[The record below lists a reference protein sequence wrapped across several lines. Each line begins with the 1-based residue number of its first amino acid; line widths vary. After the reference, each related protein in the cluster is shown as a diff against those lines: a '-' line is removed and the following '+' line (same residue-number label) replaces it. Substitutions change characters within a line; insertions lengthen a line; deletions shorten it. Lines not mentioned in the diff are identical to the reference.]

1 MKHFFH
7 CKLNDSK
14 GLLHNLFIDYS
25 KQDVLEQDITE
36 QLKVLYDA
44 ADIIHDKRLPD
55 ADDELKAFLQ
65 AGSEGNTE
73 FPEKIWL
80 FPLKRTLLEHVKW
93 TDNSPTSGVDVSESD
108 NKPLVNN
115 SNDYKLYAL
124 LALWNEAES
133 KYDYLHEDNPLEFA
147 LFHLCRGNI
156 CLRIAQFYYGIK
168 HDYDNS
174 DKWADRAIEI
184 IWHGKIIAEQN
195 SDFYEANSKE
205 HSLLNIYLFL
215 MKLNLATYYLD
226 YARKNRRSSYSNAED
241 ELNTIIDR
249 IQTLFKLPSTTP
261 SCKEQKRQYGLIYAE
276 SKCALIAIYRRQ
288 YNTTNALISSES
300 LYNSL
305 KTVIKEAN
313 PNSSDLQIAILS
325 NLCVFE
331 ENNTVTHYDLKRYM
345 LIATLDFARVHRDKH
360 EPNHYSEAISLAEEA
375 NELSRQLDDYT
386 TPHNNLDAIIILS
399 SSYRKKIKYSE
410 RREEVATEIFNWKS
424 ADINE
429 NSSLFLTLKGLA
441 DQNHMGAKAELIK
454 WYCMTLHE
462 DDETLSKLLTAEEW
476 LSLKTIQGYL
486 EEGDSNPQKQFL
498 KGMVL
503 LYAKKYSD
511 AIRVFQQLLNENE
524 KETNYIRLG
533 TIGIKTRYLLANAYM
548 SLGNFTEARIIL
560 TKINETLK
568 EVRKSRLAQNK
579 QRKTDKAQRRTTDAD
594 TDLRVMIDLVYCYM
608 QQGNYVQGYKMY
620 EEYYKEVR
628 MVEEVQPSNT
638 SIVVDDN
645 FLSKIKKQR
654 RIAGLNNLISCCI
667 FSINDKKF
675 EGPNAKNDEQMKSAE
690 KAQDEEQELL
700 RKEITEYL
708 RTAVNVFIY
717 LDKKYGI
724 AMEPKE
730 DPKYVDNPE
739 TNLLRG
745 YFILLTG
752 QDHTD
757 LDDNS
762 IATVVNNLL
771 YNHDYNTIQTNSIL
785 EAAQGYFKLACS
797 YKSGF
802 SPVYT
807 LFPEDNDS
815 NKAALGNHVDYI
827 SAYLINLLR
836 LCKMDIDNKLH
847 YSDEIKRFIL
857 GLPKNYQVSIK
868 AAIAL
873 SVWLLKYTTNDVEKE
888 HLYRSFSYI
897 GIYEDRGV
905 KPFNQLRV
913 EPNFRLLNSVQRGKI
928 LALLLSMYKPI
939 MLLKDECAFN
949 LLDKAVNQHLVHYTS
964 LNTLKLLLNSDYPP
978 KAESTHRV
986 AQETLLDK
994 LNCEASISSKLK
1006 KDLINYIRKEEDST
1020 SKGAS
1025 KAGRI
1030 RLSNCGYMND
1040 VFEGREFLN
1049 CLDKIVKGKE
1059 LKTPCLRENSDKK
1072 MPYNRFVELYFPHLE
1087 RSEDDMFPSSSNV
1100 YIVSLSVKEDSF
1112 PMWTIYSEAETGC
1125 NIEFDDDFY
1134 DIHGSAYS
1142 PRILQDYLPSRYASQ
1157 DYPLYIVQYIGSC
1170 FQRELESWINATKG
1184 QEIKDDEMI
1193 ICKGHRQSCK
1203 TESILY
1209 QDLCELL
1216 ARIYLKWCAL
1226 EEYLNTPAQINGQNS
1241 EEAFAAFPND
1251 KKQGQLIRTFA
1262 ADRLNEVRFL
1272 FKSSDY
1278 EFEGEVRIVYTDSDV
1293 KSNAKTNYNCD
1304 VPRVYVEVD
1313 KELKNL
1319 TIRLGSKINDA
1330 TVDQL
1335 VTWLKHTGRVKKVEL
1350 AKRNRYT
1357 NQHLE
1362 IIKLTEHADPKN

>member
-7 CKLNDSK
+7 CKLNDNK
-14 GLLHNLFIDYS
+14 GFLHNLFIDYS
-25 KQDVLEQDITE
+25 KQDFSKPDISE
-36 QLKVLYDA
+36 QLKALYDA
-44 ADIIHDKRLPD
+44 ADIIHDKRLPE
-55 ADDELKAFLQ
+55 ADEELKAFLQ
-65 AGSEGNTE
+65 AGSNGNIE
-73 FPEKIWL
+73 FPVKIWL
-80 FPLKRTLLEHVKW
+80 CPRNQTLLEELKW
-93 TDNSPTSGVDVSESD
+93 TNNTSSD
-108 NKPLVNN
+108 SGETLPKYEKKPLKEN
-115 SNDYKLYAL
+115 SRDYKLYAF

-133 KYDYLHEDNPLEFA
+133 KHDCIDKNNPLEFA
-147 LFHLCRGNI
+147 LYHLCRGNI
-156 CLRIAQFYYGIK
+156 CLRISQYYYGIK

-195 SDFYEANSKE
+195 SDYYEANSEE

-241 ELNTIIDR
+241 ELNTIIDK
-249 IQTLFKLPSTTP
+249 IQTLFRFPRTTKA
-261 SCKEQKRQYGLIYAE
+261 CKEQRRQYGLIYAE

-288 YNTTNALISSES
+288 YDTANAFKTSES
-300 LYNSL
+300 LYNIL
-305 KTVIKEAN
+305 KSVNEVAN
-313 PNSSDLQIAILS
+313 PHSPDPQVAILS
-325 NLCVFE
+325 NLCVCE
-331 ENNTVTHYDLKRYM
+331 EDNAVTRYDLKRYM

-360 EPNHYSEAISLAEEA
+360 EPEHYLEAISLAEEA
-375 NELSRQLDDYT
+375 NELSQQLDVYAN
-386 TPHNNLDAIIILS
+386 PHDNLDAIIILS
-399 SSYRKKIKYSE
+399 SSYRKRIKYSE
-410 RREEVATEIFNWKS
+410 DRKQVVNEIASWKS
-424 ADINE
+424 AGYE
-429 NSSLFLTLKGLA
+429 EKRSLFLTLKELA
-441 DQNHMGAKAELIK
+441 DHNHMGAKAELIK
-454 WYCMTLHE
+454 WYCMDLHE
-462 DDETLSKLLTAEEW
+462 DDENLSTLLAGEEW
-476 LSLKTIQGYL
+476 VSLETIQGYL
-486 EEGDSNPQKQFL
+486 EEDTPNPQQQFL

-503 LYAKKYSD
+503 FYSKKYSD
-511 AIRVFQQLLNENE
+511 AIRVFQQLLNENK

-548 SLGNFTEARIIL
+548 SLGNFSKARIIL
-560 TKINETLK
+560 TKIYETLK
-568 EVRKSRLAQNK
+568 EVRKSRLAQSK
-579 QRKTDKAQRRTTDAD
+579 QSDIDSAQRRTTDAD

-620 EEYYKEVR
+620 EEYYNEVC
-628 MVEEVQPSNT
+628 MVEEVQPSNN
-638 SIVVDDN
+638 SIFVDEY

-654 RIAGLNNLISCCI
+654 RIAGINNLISCCI
-667 FSINDKKF
+667 FSINDKDYASH
-675 EGPNAKNDEQMKSAE
+675 NTTNDEKTNITKKME
-690 KAQDEEQELL
+690 DEEQMQL
-700 RKEITEYL
+700 RKEITKYL
-708 RTAVNVFIY
+708 KTAVNAFIY
-717 LDKKYGI
+717 LDKKYGTEM
-724 AMEPKE
+724 AGKNCPE
-730 DPKYVDNPE
+730 YVDKAE

-752 QDHTD
+752 QEHAD
-757 LDDNS
+757 LDDES
-762 IATVVNNLL
+762 IDTVVDNLF
-771 YNHDYNTIQTNSIL
+771 YNRKTIQTTDIL
-785 EAAQGYFKLACS
+785 KAAQEYFKLACG

-807 LFPEDNDS
+807 LFPENNDS

-836 LCKMDIDNKLH
+836 LYKMDKDNKLCNLG
-847 YSDEIKRFIL
+847 EIKRFIL

-873 SVWLLKYTTNDVEKE
+873 SDCLLEYTTNDVEKE

-913 EPNFRLLNSVQRGKI
+913 EPNFRLLNSVQRGKV

-949 LLDKAVNQHLVHYTS
+949 LLDKAANQHLVHYTS

-978 KAESTHRV
+978 KAESTHQV

-994 LNCEASISSKLK
+994 LNCEAIISAKLK

-1020 SKGAS
+1020 SKGTS

-1134 DIHGSAYS
+1134 DIHGPAYS
-1142 PRILQDYLPSRYASQ
+1142 PRILRDYLPSRYASQ
-1157 DYPLYIVQYIGSC
+1157 DYPLYIVQYIGSG

-1209 QDLCELL
+1209 QDLCKLL
-1216 ARIYLKWCAL
+1216 ALIYKKWCDL
-1226 EEYLNTPAQINGQNS
+1226 EEYLNTPAQINGKNTK
-1241 EEAFAAFPND
+1241 EAFAVFPND

-1319 TIRLGSKINDA
+1319 TIRLGSKISDA

-1362 IIKLTEHADPKN
+1362 IIKLDEHADPKN

>member
-7 CKLNDSK
+7 SKLNNNG
-14 GLLHNLFIDYS
+14 GLLQNIFHDYLTKNIS
-25 KQDVLEQDITE
+25 E
-36 QLKVLYDA
+36 QLKILYDA

-55 ADDELKAFLQ
+55 EDKELKAFLQ
-65 AGSEGNTE
+65 AGDNNNPE
-73 FPEKIWL
+73 FPERIWVC
-80 FPLKRTLLEHVKW
+80 PRNHALLEQLKCSYTSPALGADASKCETITFSH
-93 TDNSPTSGVDVSESD
+93 NS
-108 NKPLVNN
+108 K
-115 SNDYKLYAL
+115 DYKLYAL
-124 LALWNEAES
+124 LALWNEAER
-133 KYDYLHEDNPLEFA
+133 KHNCMHEGDPLGCA

-156 CLRIAQFYYGIK
+156 CLRISQHYYGIK

-226 YARKNRRSSYSNAED
+226 YARKNRRSSYSNAKE
-241 ELNTIIDR
+241 ELNTIIEN
-249 IQTLFKLPSTTP
+249 IQRLFEIPSTIP
-261 SCKEQKRQYGLIYAE
+261 SCIEQRRQYGLIYAE

-288 YNTTNALISSES
+288 YDTTNALKSCES
-300 LYNSL
+300 LYKSL
-305 KTVIKEAN
+305 KAVNKED
-313 PNSSDLQIAILS
+313 PYNSDSQVAILS
-325 NLCVFE
+325 NLCISSE
-331 ENNTVTHYDLKRYM
+331 KNAKALYDLKRYM
-345 LIATLDFARVHRDKH
+345 LIATLDFARVHRDQH
-360 EPNHYSEAISLAEEA
+360 EPKHYFEAIILAEEA
-375 NELSRQLDDYT
+375 NELSQQLDDYAN
-386 TPHNNLDAIIILS
+386 PHDNLDAIIILS
-399 SSYRKKIKYSE
+399 SSYRKTIKYSE
-410 RREEVATEIFNWKS
+410 NSEQVVNRIDNWKS
-424 ADINE
+424 TDNVE
-429 NSSLFLTLKGLA
+429 KRSLFSTLKELA
-441 DQNHMGAKAELIK
+441 DQNHIGATAELIK
-454 WYCMTLHE
+454 WYCMALYE
-462 DDETLSKLLTAEEW
+462 DDKNLSELLAREEW
-476 LSLKTIQGYL
+476 MTFETIQRYL
-486 EEGDSNPQKQFL
+486 EEGIPNPQQQFL

-503 LYAKKYSD
+503 LYSDKYSD

-524 KETNYIRLG
+524 KETNYIRFG
-533 TIGIKTRYLLANAYM
+533 TIGIKTRYLMAKAYM
-548 SLGNFTEARIIL
+548 SLGDFSEARIIL
-560 TKINETLK
+560 TKISETLK
-568 EVRKSRLAQNK
+568 EVRRSRLAQNK
-579 QRKTDKAQRRTTDAD
+579 QSVIDSAQIRTTDAD
-594 TDLRVMIDLVYCYM
+594 TDLRVMIDLIYCYM

-620 EEYYKEVR
+620 EEYYNEVC
-628 MVEEVQPSNT
+628 MVEEVQPSNN
-638 SIVVDDN
+638 SIFVDEN

-654 RIAGLNNLISCCI
+654 RIAGINNLISCCI
-667 FSINDKKF
+667 FSINDKDYASHNTTNN
-675 EGPNAKNDEQMKSAE
+675 EQINVAKKKE
-690 KAQDEEQELL
+690 DEEQILL
-700 RKEITEYL
+700 RIEITKYL
-708 RTAVNVFIY
+708 RTAVNAFIY
-717 LDKKYGI
+717 LDKKYGKVLTGRNCP
-724 AMEPKE
+724 E
-730 DPKYVDNPE
+730 YVDNPE

-752 QDHTD
+752 QEHAD
-757 LDDNS
+757 LDDES
-762 IATVVNNLL
+762 IDTVVDNLF
-771 YNHDYNTIQTNSIL
+771 YNRKTIQTTDIL
-785 EAAQGYFKLACS
+785 KAAQEYFKLACG

-836 LCKMDIDNKLH
+836 LCKMDEDNKLQ
-847 YSDEIKRFIL
+847 YSDEIKRFLL
-857 GLPKNYQVSIK
+857 GLPKNYQISIK

-873 SVWLLKYTTNDVEKE
+873 SIWLLECTTNDVEKE

-897 GIYEDRGV
+897 RIYEDRGV

-913 EPNFRLLNSVQRGKI
+913 EPNFRLLNSVQRGKV

-949 LLDKAVNQHLVHYTS
+949 LLDKAANQHLVHYTS
-964 LNTLKLLLNSDYPP
+964 LNTLKLLLNSDYLP

-986 AQETLLDK
+986 AQESLLDK

-1006 KDLINYIRKEEDST
+1006 KGLINYIRKEEDST

-1134 DIHGSAYS
+1134 DIHGPSYS

-1157 DYPLYIVQYIGSC
+1157 DYPLYIVQYIGSG

-1184 QEIKDDEMI
+1184 QKIKDDETI

-1216 ARIYLKWCAL
+1216 ARIYLKWCDL
-1226 EEYLNTPAQINGQNS
+1226 EEYLSTPAQINGQNS
-1241 EEAFAAFPND
+1241 KEAFAVFPND
-1251 KKQGQLIRTFA
+1251 KKQEQLIRTFA

-1319 TIRLGSKINDA
+1319 TIRLGSKISDA

-1362 IIKLTEHADPKN
+1362 IIKLDEHVDPKI

>member
-7 CKLNDSK
+7 CKLNDNM
-14 GLLHNLFIDYS
+14 GLLHNLFIDYL
-25 KQDVLEQDITE
+25 KQDVSE

-55 ADDELKAFLQ
+55 ADEELKAFLQ
-65 AGSEGNTE
+65 AGSDGNTE

-80 FPLKRTLLEHVKW
+80 YPHNHTLHKQLKW
-93 TDNSPTSGVDVSESD
+93 TDTSPDSGVDVSEHEKELLMD
-108 NKPLVNN
+108 NPI
-115 SNDYKLYAL
+115 DHKLYAF

-133 KYDYLHEDNPLEFA
+133 KYIRIHKDSPLEYV

-156 CLRIAQFYYGIK
+156 CLRISQYYYCIK

-174 DKWADRAIEI
+174 DIWADRAIEI

-195 SDFYEANSKE
+195 LDSYKENSNE
-205 HSLLNIYLFL
+205 RSFLNIYLYL
-215 MKLNLATYYLD
+215 MKLILATYYLD
-226 YARKNRRSSYSNAED
+226 YARKNRRSSYSNAKE
-241 ELNTIIDR
+241 ELNTIIEN
-249 IQTLFKLPSTTP
+249 IQRLFEIPSTIP
-261 SCKEQKRQYGLIYAE
+261 SCIEQRRQYGLIYAE

-288 YNTTNALISSES
+288 YDTTNALKSCES
-300 LYNSL
+300 LYKSL
-305 KTVIKEAN
+305 KAVNKED
-313 PNSSDLQIAILS
+313 PYNSDSQVAILS
-325 NLCVFE
+325 NLCISSE
-331 ENNTVTHYDLKRYM
+331 KNAKALYDLKRYM
-345 LIATLDFARVHRDKH
+345 LIVTLDFARVHRDQH
-360 EPNHYSEAISLAEEA
+360 EPKHYFEAIILAEEA
-375 NELSRQLDDYT
+375 NELSQQLDDYAN
-386 TPHNNLDAIIILS
+386 PHDNLDAIIILS
-399 SSYRKKIKYSE
+399 SSYRKTIKYSE
-410 RREEVATEIFNWKS
+410 NSEQVVNRIDNWKS
-424 ADINE
+424 TDNVE
-429 NSSLFLTLKGLA
+429 KRSLFSTLKELA
-441 DQNHMGAKAELIK
+441 DQNHIGATAELIK
-454 WYCMTLHE
+454 WYCMALYE
-462 DDETLSKLLTAEEW
+462 DDKNLSELLAREEW
-476 LSLKTIQGYL
+476 MTLETIQRYL
-486 EEGDSNPQKQFL
+486 EEGIPNPQQQFL

-503 LYAKKYSD
+503 LYSKKYSD
-511 AIRVFQQLLNENE
+511 AISVFQQLLNENE
-524 KETNYIRLG
+524 KETNYIRFG

-548 SLGNFTEARIIL
+548 SLGDFSKARFIL
-560 TKINETLK
+560 TKISETLK
-568 EVRKSRLAQNK
+568 EVRRSRLAQIK
-579 QRKTDKAQRRTTDAD
+579 QSVIDNAQIRTTDAD

-620 EEYYKEVR
+620 EEYYNEVC
-628 MVEEVQPSNT
+628 MAEEVQPSNN
-638 SIVVDDN
+638 SIVVNEN
-645 FLSKIKKQR
+645 FLSKTKKQR
-654 RIAGLNNLISCCI
+654 RIFGINNLISCCI
-667 FSINDKKF
+667 FSINDIDYASHNTTND
-675 EGPNAKNDEQMKSAE
+675 GQTNVAKIKE
-690 KAQDEEQELL
+690 DEEQIQL
-700 RKEITEYL
+700 RIEITKYL
-708 RTAVNVFIY
+708 KTAVNAFIY
-717 LDKKYGI
+717 LDKKYG
-724 AMEPKE
+724 KE
-730 DPKYVDNPE
+730 MAGRKCPEYVDNPE

-745 YFILLTG
+745 YFILFTG
-752 QDHTD
+752 QEHAD
-757 LDDNS
+757 LNDES
-762 IATVVNNLL
+762 IDTVVDNLF
-771 YNHDYNTIQTNSIL
+771 YNRKTIQTTDIL
-785 EAAQGYFKLACS
+785 KAAQEYFKLACG

-836 LCKMDIDNKLH
+836 LCKMDEDNKSH
-847 YSDEIKRFIL
+847 YSDEIKRFLL

-873 SVWLLKYTTNDVEKE
+873 SIWLLKYKTNDVEKE

-913 EPNFRLLNSVQRGKI
+913 DPNFRLLNSVQRGKV

-949 LLDKAVNQHLVHYTS
+949 LLDKAANQHLVHYTS

-986 AQETLLDK
+986 AQESLLDK
-994 LNCEASISSKLK
+994 LNYEASISSKLK
-1006 KDLINYIRKEEDST
+1006 KDLINYIRKEEGFPSR
-1020 SKGAS
+1020 GAS

-1059 LKTPCLRENSDKK
+1059 LKTPCLCENSDKK

-1134 DIHGSAYS
+1134 DIHGPSYS

-1157 DYPLYIVQYIGSC
+1157 DYPLYIVQYIGSG

-1216 ARIYLKWCAL
+1216 ARIYLKWCDL
-1226 EEYLNTPAQINGQNS
+1226 EEYLSTPAQINGQNS
-1241 EEAFAAFPND
+1241 KEAFAVFPND
-1251 KKQGQLIRTFA
+1251 KKQEQLIRTFA
-1262 ADRLNEVRFL
+1262 ADRLDEVRFL

-1319 TIRLGSKINDA
+1319 TIRLGSKISDA

-1362 IIKLTEHADPKN
+1362 IIKLDEHADPKN